1 MTKIPVSAV
10 LWKKATETNFK
21 ALNGEHRGEFD
32 FRLGKDPR
40 FRQFFSSLPQE
51 SPTALGGYHHSVPI
65 EPFTGPNPV
74 PARTVVLR
82 YMGTAAARTD
92 DTYFASQQ
100 PSTTYD
106 LWRKGRSFPD
116 GAVYGDVEGDRV
128 FVVRDAN
135 GGFHARWLRRDD
147 IASLPQPIRDAI
159 ENEERGVLEIDST
172 IGPAIAAEAAR
183 VHETLLRHYNVLL
196 YGPPAT
202 GKTHL
207 VQTVIDSFTRST
219 IVVNTDEEGKPLSR
233 TGANV
238 LVRWATFHQSYS
250 YEDFVVG
257 LRPDPSSTGSLKLDA
272 VPGVLLELS
281 EWARTPGNVGLLV
294 IDEINR
300 GNVSRIFG
308 EFITL
313 MEPDKR
319 LDDNGTQTQRTIKV
333 RLPYIRPGTLVEV
346 EYAGGHKASVPTPF
360 TMPLNVFTLAT
371 MNSVDKSVAPLD
383 AALRRRFHL
392 LNLDPALGEMATRM
406 GLAGFDPAA
415 PLVLPNPLIDG
426 KDVKRLALG
435 ALARMNRAISQ
446 FLGSEFQLGQW
457 YLEPLLA
464 SSNDLD
470 PARGALADLWDH
482 DLLPQLEELFHGRV
496 EQLIALLDLH
506 AALVDRP
513 DAVLE
518 ELGATPVLADVH
530 GLAADDIIALLR
542 RAAKVTLPPA
552 TP

>member
-32 FRLGKDPR
+32 FRLGTDPR
-40 FRQFFSSLPQE
+40 FREFFASLPQE
-51 SPTALGGYHHSVPI
+51 SPTPLGGYNHSVPI
-65 EPFTGPNPV
+65 EPFTGPDPV

-82 YMGTAAARTD
+82 YMGPSAARAN

-116 GAVYGDVEGDRV
+116 GAVYSDVEGDRV
-128 FVVRDAN
+128 LVVRDAN

-159 ENEERGVLEIDST
+159 ENEERGVLEIDSAGGLA
-172 IGPAIAAEAAR
+172 IPASATR
-183 VHETLLRHYNVLL
+183 VHEALLRHHNVLL

-219 IVVNTDEEGKPLSR
+219 IVVDTDEEGKPLSR

-238 LVRWATFHQSYS
+238 LFRWATFHQSYS

-272 VPGVLLELS
+272 IPGVLLELS
-281 EWARTPGNVGLLV
+281 EWARIPGNVGLLV

-308 EFITL
+308 EFVTL
-313 MEPDKR
+313 MEADKR
-319 LDDNGTQTQRTIKV
+319 LDDAGKRTSRTIEV
-333 RLPYIRPGTLVEV
+333 RLPYIRPGTPVEV
-346 EYAGGHKASVPTPF
+346 DYGGGHTASVPTPF
-360 TMPLNVFTLAT
+360 TMPFNVFTLAT

-392 LNLDPALGEMATRM
+392 LNLDPELGEMATRM
-406 GLAGFDPAA
+406 GLRGFDPDA
-415 PLVLPNPLIDG
+415 PLVLPNPLTEG
-426 KDVKRLALG
+426 KDIKRLAI
-435 ALARMNRAISQ
+435 AAVAKINRAISQ

-457 YLEPLLA
+457 YLEGLLA
-464 SSNDLD
+464 ASDDLD
-470 PARGALADLWDH
+470 AARAALADLWEH

-496 EQLIALLDLH
+496 EQLIALLDLKSS
-506 AALVDRP
+506 LVERP
-513 DAVLE
+513 DSALE
-518 ELGATPVLADVH
+518 ELGATPVLSRVH
-530 GLAADDIIALLR
+530 GLPPDDVVTLLR

>member
-1 MTKIPVSAV
+1 MTRIPVSAV
-10 LWKKATETNFK
+10 VWKKATETNFK
-21 ALNGEHRGEFD
+21 ALNGELRGEFD
-32 FRLGKDPR
+32 FRLGRDAR
-40 FRQFFSSLPQE
+40 ITEFFSSLPKQA
-51 SPTALGGYHHSVPI
+51 PTELGGFDQLVPV

-74 PARTVVLR
+74 PDRTIKLHN
-82 YMGTAAARTD
+82 MGPSAGRSND
-92 DTYFASQQ
+92 NYFASQQ
-100 PSTTYD
+100 PSRTYD
-106 LWRKGRSFPD
+106 LWRKGRSFQD
-116 GAVYGDVEGDRV
+116 GDTYSEVEGDRV
-128 FVVRDAN
+128 VVVRDIN

-147 IASLPQPIRDAI
+147 ITSLPQPIRDAV
-159 ENEERGVLEIDST
+159 EKEERGVLEIDT
-172 IGPAIAAEAAR
+172 TGGPVSASATRIHEA
-183 VHETLLRHYNVLL
+183 LLRHHNVLL

-219 IVVNTDEEGKPLSR
+219 IVVDTDEERKPLSR

-272 VPGVLLELS
+272 IPGVLLELS
-281 EWARTPGNVGLLV
+281 EWARVPGNVGLLV

-313 MEPDKR
+313 MEADKR
-319 LDDNGTQTQRTIKV
+319 LDDAGKQTSRTIEV
-333 RLPYIRPGTLVEV
+333 RLPYIRHGTPVEV
-346 EYAGGHKASVPTPF
+346 DYGGGHTASVPTPF

-392 LNLDPALGEMATRM
+392 LNLDPELGEMATRM
-406 GLAGFDPAA
+406 GLTGFDPDT
-415 PLVLPNPLIDG
+415 PLVLPNPVTEG
-426 KDVKRLALG
+426 KDIKRLAL
-435 ALARMNRAISQ
+435 AAAAKINRAISQ
-446 FLGSEFQLGQW
+446 FLGPEFQLGQW
-457 YLEPLLA
+457 YLEGLLA
-464 SSNDLD
+464 APDDLNG
-470 PARGALADLWDH
+470 ARAALAELWEH
-482 DLLPQLEELFHGRV
+482 DLLPQLEELFHGRI
-496 EQLIALLDLH
+496 EQLIALLDLQ
-506 AALVDRP
+506 ASLVERP
-513 DAVLE
+513 DAALE
-518 ELGATPVLADVH
+518 ELGATPVLSRVH
-530 GLAADDIIALLR
+530 GLAADDVVALLR

>member
-1 MTKIPVSAV
+1 MTKIPASAV

-21 ALNGEHRGEFD
+21 ALNGEHKGEFD
-32 FRLGKDPR
+32 FRLGTDPR
-40 FRQFFSSLPQE
+40 FREFFASLPKE
-51 SPTALGGYHHSVPI
+51 SPTELGGYNHSVPI
-65 EPFTGPNPV
+65 EPFTGQDPV
-74 PARTVVLR
+74 PGRTIVLR
-82 YMGTAAARTD
+82 YMGPSAKRAN

-100 PSTTYD
+100 PATTYD

-116 GAVYGDVEGDRV
+116 GAVYSDVEGDRV
-128 FVVRDAN
+128 LVVRDIN
-135 GGFHARWLRRDD
+135 GDFHARWLRRDD

-159 ENEERGVLEIDST
+159 ENEERGVLEIDSAG
-172 IGPAIAAEAAR
+172 GPAVPAAANR
-183 VHETLLRHYNVLL
+183 VHDALLRHHNVLL

-207 VQTVIDSFTRST
+207 VQTVIDSFTRAT
-219 IVVNTDEEGKPLSR
+219 IVIDTDEEGKPLSR

-257 LRPDPSSTGSLKLDA
+257 LRPDPSTAGSLKLDA
-272 VPGVLLELS
+272 IPGVLLELS
-281 EWARTPGNVGLLV
+281 EWARVPGNVGLLV

-313 MEPDKR
+313 MEADKR
-319 LDDNGTQTQRTIKV
+319 LDDTGKATSRTIEV
-333 RLPYIRPGTLVEV
+333 RLPYIRAGTPVEV
-346 EYAGGHKASVPTPF
+346 DYGGGHTAMVPTPF

-392 LNLDPALGEMATRM
+392 LNLDPELGEMAKGM
-406 GLAGFDPAA
+406 GLVGFDPDA
-415 PLVLPNPLIDG
+415 PLVLPEPLADG
-426 KDVKRLALG
+426 KDIKRLAL
-435 ALARMNRAISQ
+435 AAVAKINRAISQ
-446 FLGSEFQLGQW
+446 FLGPEFQLGQW
-457 YLEPLLA
+457 YLESLLA
-464 SSNDLD
+464 ASDD
-470 PARGALADLWDH
+470 VDAARAALAGLWEH

-496 EQLIALLDLH
+496 EQLIALLDLKPS
-506 AALVDRP
+506 LVERP
-513 DAVLE
+513 DAALE
-518 ELGATPVLADVH
+518 ELGATPVLSNVH
-530 GLAADDIIALLR
+530 GLAPDDVVALLR

>member
-1 MTKIPVSAV
+1 MTKLPVSAV

-21 ALNGEHRGEFD
+21 ALNGELRGEFD
-32 FRLGKDPR
+32 FRLGTDPS
-40 FRQFFSSLPQE
+40 FREFFSSLAQE
-51 SPTALGGYHHSVPI
+51 SPTALGGYNHSVPI
-65 EPFTGPNPV
+65 EPFTGPNSV
-74 PARTVVLR
+74 PARTIVLR
-82 YMGTAAARTD
+82 YMGPSAARAN

-100 PSTTYD
+100 PSATYD

-128 FVVRDAN
+128 LVVRDGN

-147 IASLPQPIRDAI
+147 IAALPQPIRDAI
-159 ENEERGVLEIDST
+159 QNEERGVLEIDTSG
-172 IGPAIAAEAAR
+172 GPTVPPDATR
-183 VHETLLRHYNVLL
+183 VHEALLKHYNVLL

-219 IVVNTDEEGKPLSR
+219 IVIDTDAEGKSLSR
-233 TGANV
+233 AGANV

-272 VPGVLLELS
+272 IPGVLLELT
-281 EWARTPGNVGLLV
+281 EWARVPGNVGLLV

-313 MEPDKR
+313 MEADKR
-319 LDDNGTQTQRTIKV
+319 LDDAGNRTSRTIEV
-333 RLPYIRPGTLVEV
+333 RLPYIRPGTPVDV
-346 EYAGGHKASVPTPF
+346 DYGGGHKASVPTPF

-383 AALRRRFHL
+383 AALRRRFYL
-392 LNLDPALGEMATRM
+392 LNLDPELGEMATRM
-406 GLAGFDPAA
+406 GLTGFDPDA
-415 PLVLPNPLIDG
+415 PLVLPNPIANG
-426 KDVKRLALG
+426 KDIKRLTVA
-435 ALARMNRAISQ
+435 AVARMNTAIAQ
-446 FLGSEFQLGQW
+446 FLGPEFRLGQW
-457 YLEPLLA
+457 YLEALLA
-464 SSNDLD
+464 SSDD
-470 PARGALADLWDH
+470 LADARAATAALWEH

-496 EQLIALLDLH
+496 EQLIALLDLKDS
-506 AALVDRP
+506 LVQRP
-513 DAVLE
+513 DAPLE
-518 ELGATPVLADVH
+518 ELGATPVLTGVH
-530 GLAADDIIALLR
+530 GLAPEDVIALLR
-542 RAAKVTLPPA
+542 RTAKVTLPPV

>member
-21 ALNGEHRGEFD
+21 ALNGEHKGEFD
-32 FRLGKDPR
+32 YRLGTDPR
-40 FRQFFSSLPQE
+40 FREFFSSLPQE
-51 SPTALGGYHHSVPI
+51 SPTALGGHNHSVPI

-74 PARTVVLR
+74 PGRTIVLR
-82 YMGTAAARTD
+82 YMGPSAARAN

-116 GAVYGDVEGDRV
+116 GAVYSDVEGDRV
-128 FVVRDAN
+128 LVVRDVN

-147 IASLPQPIRDAI
+147 TASLPQPIRDAI
-159 ENEERGVLEIDST
+159 ENEERGVREIDSAGGAV
-172 IGPAIAAEAAR
+172 IPASATR
-183 VHETLLRHYNVLL
+183 VHEALLRHHNVLL

-219 IVVNTDEEGKPLSR
+219 IVIDTDEEGKPLSR

-257 LRPDPSSTGSLKLDA
+257 LRPDPSSTGRLKLDA
-272 VPGVLLELS
+272 IPGVLLELS
-281 EWARTPGNVGLLV
+281 EWARVPGNVGLLV

-313 MEPDKR
+313 MEADKR
-319 LDDNGTQTQRTIKV
+319 LDDAGKRTSRTIEV
-333 RLPYIRPGTLVEV
+333 RLPYIRPGTPVEV
-346 EYAGGHKASVPTPF
+346 DYGGGHTAPVPTPF

-392 LNLDPALGEMATRM
+392 LNLDPELGEMATRM
-406 GLAGFDPAA
+406 GLTGFDPDS
-415 PLVLPNPLIDG
+415 PLVLPNPLTEG
-426 KDVKRLALG
+426 KDIKRLAV
-435 ALARMNRAISQ
+435 AAVARMNRAISQ
-446 FLGSEFQLGQW
+446 FLGPEFQLGQW
-457 YLEPLLA
+457 YLEGLLA
-464 SSNDLD
+464 SSDDLD
-470 PARGALADLWDH
+470 EARAALAELWEH
-482 DLLPQLEELFHGRV
+482 DLLPQLEELFHGRI
-496 EQLIALLDLH
+496 EQLIALLDLQ
-506 AALVDRP
+506 ASLVERP
-513 DAVLE
+513 DAALE
-518 ELGATPVLADVH
+518 ELGATPVLSGVH
-530 GLAADDIIALLR
+530 GLAPDGVVALLR

>member
-32 FRLGKDPR
+32 FRLGTDPR
-40 FRQFFSSLPQE
+40 FREFFSSLPLE
-51 SPTALGGYHHSVPI
+51 SPTALGGYNHSVPI
-65 EPFTGPNPV
+65 EPFTGPDPV
-74 PARTVVLR
+74 PPRTIVLR
-82 YMGTAAARTD
+82 YMGPSAARAN

-106 LWRKGRSFPD
+106 LWRKGRSFPA

-128 FVVRDAN
+128 LVVRDVN

-147 IASLPQPIRDAI
+147 IASLPQPIRPAI
-159 ENEERGVLEIDST
+159 ENEERGVLEIDSGG
-172 IGPAIAAEAAR
+172 GPAISAPATR
-183 VHETLLRHYNVLL
+183 VHEALLHHHNVLL

-207 VQTVIDSFTRST
+207 VQTVIDAFTRST
-219 IVVNTDEEGKPLSR
+219 IVVDTDEEGTPLTR

-272 VPGVLLELS
+272 IPGVLLELS
-281 EWARTPGNVGLLV
+281 EWARTPGNVSLLV

-313 MEPDKR
+313 MEADKR
-319 LDDNGTQTQRTIKV
+319 LDDGGKRTSRTIEV
-333 RLPYIRPGTLVEV
+333 RLPYIRPGTPVEV
-346 EYAGGHKASVPTPF
+346 DYGGGHTASVPTPF
-360 TMPLNVFTLAT
+360 TMPSNVFTLAT

-392 LNLDPALGEMATRM
+392 LNLDPELGEMAARM
-406 GLAGFDPAA
+406 GLTGFDPDA
-415 PLVLPNPLIDG
+415 PLVLPDPLTDG
-426 KDVKRLALG
+426 KDIKRLAI
-435 ALARMNRAISQ
+435 AAVAKINRAISQ
-446 FLGSEFQLGQW
+446 FLGPEFQLGQW
-457 YLEPLLA
+457 YLEGLLA
-464 SSNDLD
+464 ASDDLD
-470 PARGALADLWDH
+470 VARSALADLWEH

-496 EQLIALLDLH
+496 EQLIALLDLK
-506 AALVDRP
+506 ASLIERP
-513 DAVLE
+513 DSALE
-518 ELGATPVLADVH
+518 ELGATPVLSNVH
-530 GLAADDIIALLR
+530 GLAADDVVALLR

>member
-1 MTKIPVSAV
+1 MTTAPVSAV

-21 ALNGEHRGEFD
+21 ALNGELRGEFD
-32 FRLGKDPR
+32 FRLGKDAR
-40 FRQFFSSLPQE
+40 FREFFDSLPQE
-51 SPTALGGYHHSVPI
+51 APTGLGGYSYSVPI
-65 EPFTGPNPV
+65 EPFTGPSPV
-74 PARTVVLR
+74 PARTVVVR
-82 YMGTAAARTD
+82 YMGPDAARAN

-128 FVVRDAN
+128 LVVRDVHDR
-135 GGFHARWLRRDD
+135 FHARWLRRDA
-147 IASLPQPIRDAI
+147 IASLPQPIRAAI
-159 ENEERGVLEIDST
+159 ENEERGVLEIEGSGDSK
-172 IGPAIAAEAAR
+172 IPAEATR
-183 VHETLLRHYNVLL
+183 VHEALLRHHNVLL

-219 IVVNTDEEGKPLSR
+219 IVIDTDEEGHPLTR
-233 TGANV
+233 TGAKV

-272 VPGVLLELS
+272 IPGVLLELS

-313 MEPDKR
+313 MEADKR
-319 LDDNGTQTQRTIKV
+319 LDQSGKQTSRTIEV
-333 RLPYIRPGTLVEV
+333 RLPYVRPGTPIEV
-346 EYAGGHKASVPTPF
+346 DFGGGHKALVPTPF
-360 TMPLNVFTLAT
+360 TMPLGVFTLAT

-392 LNLDPALGEMATRM
+392 LNLEPELGEMASRM
-406 GLAGFDPAA
+406 GLSSFDPRS
-415 PLVLPNPLIDG
+415 PLVLPNPITEG
-426 KDVKRLALG
+426 KDIKRLALG
-435 ALARMNRAISQ
+435 ALARMNRAIAQ
-446 FLGSEFQLGQW
+446 FLGPDFQLGQW
-457 YLEPLLA
+457 YLERLLT
-464 SSNDLD
+464 SSDNYDE
-470 PARGALADLWDH
+470 ARATLVDVWEHG
-482 DLLPQLEELFHGRV
+482 LLPQLEELFHGRV
-496 EQLIALLDLH
+496 EQLIALLDLQSS
-506 AALVDRP
+506 LVERP
-513 DAVLE
+513 DATLE
-518 ELGATPVLADVH
+518 ELGATPVVSGVH
-530 GLAADDIIALLR
+530 DLGGDAVVALLR